1 MESDEQKK
9 LLEGLEELQTFLKI
23 TGRHI
28 ETRMVNCICRED
40 KPCQYCLEAK
50 RILNQIK

>member
-1 MESDEQKK
+1 MESNDQKK

-23 TGRHI
+23 MARHI

-40 KPCQYCLEAK
+40 KPCKYCLEAK
-50 RILNQIK
+50 RILAQIK

>member
-1 MESDEQKK
+1 MDPNDQKK
-9 LLEGLEELQTFLKI
+9 ILEGLEELKTFLKI

-28 ETRMVNCICRED
+28 EVRVVNCICRED

-50 RILNQIK
+50 RILAQIK